1 MLYSNEIY
9 FGYKNWS
16 VELSLIIHVSKIL
29 TLHKIEE
36 QYLIKDRMVTARGIP
51 ILCLIFIHF
60 SAGKQVIELIQF
72 YQSINWTHY
81 IRNISYITSRQLY
94 FAAYPI
100 EQGYLTKHSHAVTG
114 KVTILDEKRI
124 MVSDMTYDGKLCLTN
139 YNILYFR

>member
-9 FGYKNWS
+9 FGYKSWS

-72 YQSINWTHY
+72 YQSIN
-81 IRNISYITSRQLY
+81 L
-94 FAAYPI
+94 
-100 EQGYLTKHSHAVTG
+100 
-114 KVTILDEKRI
+114 
-124 MVSDMTYDGKLCLTN
+124 
-139 YNILYFR
+139 